1 MKTQAINLPRRYP
14 GLKPFER
21 SQQSVFHGRQDDV
34 QRLSNLMLRER
45 LVILFAKSGI
55 GKTSLLQAGVAP
67 ELERQDYVP
76 ILLRT
81 ERSDRPILD
90 NLGATLTATPERSGS
105 DATGL
110 RTGTHQT
117 LWEQLK
123 RLEFDLDGLPATPVL
138 IFDQFEETF
147 TLSHTEKSRNE
158 FLNELA
164 DLANGTM
171 PEALRSEL
179 LQGFQS
185 GEISMETM
193 QWWEQQP
200 DLRIVLSI
208 RSDFLHMI
216 DGMSRR
222 IPSILKN
229 RYQLLPLNRE
239 KARTAIVMP
248 ASASGAFTSPKF
260 CYTEAALTEMIDF
273 LAGDS
278 TAEKEGFNHDGQ
290 GGLKRDEIEAV
301 NLQIVCMDVEE
312 RVIDYQKEEDFEV
325 TTDFYDGIEGLRLSI
340 RNFYAN
346 QLRAFPKAYTERLL
360 QKSQQAVNLSA
371 LDQELNA
378 KQPQELQDMAQRLI
392 EESLITP
399 GNRRNSV
406 VDDTLMDEY
415 AVSMDFLDT
424 LVDKSRLLRKEPR
437 LDDFYYEISHDT
449 LLPAIIESRNRRRNK
464 EKADLEKVAYES
476 RIAEEEKRR
485 EAIELELKTTRKQ
498 RKLARIV
505 AFLSFVSLL
514 VSLAFGV
521 WFVRDYMLSTQEQL
535 KSAEDN
541 VYVEQF
547 DAAENSYDALLMSP
561 KRLWILQNPMPWLVN
576 KHFPNKDVAKEATI
590 VEDLHTAYSNS
601 TDSMQRADGLMFQ
614 DSFAD
619 AFQTYRSALTE
630 LYHYNSLVLSHYRTM
645 LHGPEAPRVDT
656 NKINTRLSL
665 LIGRKDNAWK
675 TMLREYTISQRD
687 YEVFY
692 EAKMWGQAHRH
703 LQRMQQLLPKDPESR
718 LELQRL
724 QQLSTPI
731 DKYLEGK
738 IASCRR
744 LMGLKN

>member
-1 MKTQAINLPRRYP
+1 MNTEAINLPRRYP

-21 SQQSVFHGRQDDV
+21 SQQAVFHGRQDDV

-45 LVILFAKSGI
+45 LVVLFAKSGI

-90 NLGATLTATPERSGS
+90 SLAASLSAAPERSGQ
-105 DATGL
+105 DTTGL
-110 RTGTHQT
+110 RAGSPQT
-117 LWEQLK
+117 LWEQMK
-123 RLEFDLDGLPATPVL
+123 RHEFDLNGLPATPVL

-147 TLSHTEKSRNE
+147 TLTHSETSRNE

-171 PEALRSEL
+171 PESLRSEL
-179 LQGFQS
+179 LQGFQA

-208 RSDFLHMI
+208 RSDFLHTI
-216 DGMSRR
+216 DGISGR
-222 IPSILKN
+222 IPGILKN

-248 ASASGAFTSPKF
+248 ASASGAFASPKF
-260 CYTEAALTEMIDF
+260 CYTETALSEMIEF
-273 LAGDS
+273 LAGDTS
-278 TAEKEGFNHDGQ
+278 AEKEGYDPELHGAA
-290 GGLKRDEIEAV
+290 KRNEIEAV

-312 RVIDYQKEEDFEV
+312 RVIDYQKEENFEV
-325 TTDFYDGIEGLRLSI
+325 ASDFYSGIEGLRLSI

-360 QKSQQAVNLSA
+360 QKAQLSA
-371 LDQELNA
+371 TLSATDKELSA
-378 KQPQELQDMAQRLI
+378 RDPQELQDLAQRLI

-406 VDDTLMDEY
+406 VDDTLIDEY
-415 AVSMDFLDT
+415 EVSMDFLDT

-464 EKADLEKVAYES
+464 EKADLEKAAYEA
-476 RIAEEEKRR
+476 RIAEQEASRL
-485 EAIELELKTTRKQ
+485 AIEQELKTARKQ
-498 RKLARIV
+498 RKMARIV
-505 AFLSFVSLL
+505 AFLSFLSLL
-514 VSLAFGV
+514 VTLAFGV
-521 WFVRDYMLSTQEQL
+521 WFARDYMLSMQEL
-535 KSAEDN
+535 LRSAEDN

-547 DAAENSYDALLMSP
+547 DAAEKSYGALLMSH
-561 KRLWILQNPMPWLVN
+561 RRQWVLQNPMPWLVN
-576 KHFPNKDVAKEATI
+576 RKFPPKDVGQESVI
-590 VEDLHTAYSNS
+590 VEALHNAYTRSM
-601 TDSMQRADGLMFQ
+601 DSMHRADGLMFR
-614 DSFAD
+614 DSFAH
-619 AFQTYRSALTE
+619 AFHTYRAAMTE
-630 LYHYNSLVLSHYRTM
+630 LLIYRKLVADNYRTM
-645 LHGPEAPRVDT
+645 ADAPDAPRVDT
-656 NKINTRLSL
+656 GKIDSRITL
-665 LIGRKDNAWK
+665 LAGRKDNAWK
-675 TMLREYTISQRD
+675 TLLREFTISQRD
-687 YEVFY
+687 FEVFY

-703 LQRMQQLLPKDPESR
+703 LQRMKQLLPKDPESR
-718 LELQRL
+718 LDLQHL
-724 QQLSTPI
+724 QQLSMPI
-731 DKYLEGK
+731 DKYLEVQ
-738 IASCRR
+738 IAKCQR
-744 LMGLKN
+744 LMRAKN

>member
-1 MKTQAINLPRRYP
+1 MKKDAINLPRRYP

-21 SQQSVFHGRQDDV
+21 SQQAVFHGRQEDV
-34 QRLSNLMLRER
+34 QRLSNLILRER
-45 LVILFAKSGI
+45 LVVLFAKSGI

-81 ERSDRPILD
+81 ERSDRPILES
-90 NLGATLTATPERSGS
+90 LAASLAAAPENSGR
-105 DATGL
+105 DTTGL
-110 RTGTHQT
+110 RLDAHQT
-117 LWEQLK
+117 LWEQMK
-123 RLEFDLDGLPATPVL
+123 RLEFDINGLPAAPVL

-147 TLSHTEKSRNE
+147 TLSHQEKSRNE

-171 PEALRSEL
+171 PESLRSEL

-200 DLRIVLSI
+200 NLRIVLSI

-216 DGMSRR
+216 DGMSGR
-222 IPSILKN
+222 IPGILKN

-239 KARTAIVMP
+239 KARIAIVMP
-248 ASASGAFTSPKF
+248 ASANGEFTSPKF
-260 CYTEAALTEMIDF
+260 RYSETALNEMIDF
-273 LAGDS
+273 LAGN
-278 TAEKEGFNHDGQ
+278 TAEEKVGLIQELQ
-290 GGLKRDEIEAV
+290 GVLKRDEIEAV

-312 RVIDYQKEEDFEV
+312 RILDYQKEADFEV
-325 TTDFYDGIEGLRLSI
+325 IPVFYDGTDGLRLSI

-346 QLRAFPKAYTERLL
+346 QLSAFPKAYVDRLL
-360 QKSQQAVNLSA
+360 QKSQQSATISA
-371 LDQELNA
+371 LDKELSA
-378 KQPQELQDMAQRLI
+378 KESQDLQDLAQRLI

-406 VDDTLMDEY
+406 VDDTLIDEY

-464 EKADLEKVAYES
+464 EKADLEKTAYEN
-476 RIAEEEKRR
+476 RIAAEEKRR
-485 EAIELELKTTRKQ
+485 EAIEIELKTARKQ
-498 RKLARIV
+498 RKLARVV
-505 AFLSFVSLL
+505 ALLSFISLL

-521 WFVRDYMLSTQEQL
+521 WFVRDYMLSMQEQL
-535 KSAEDN
+535 RSAEDN
-541 VYVEQF
+541 VYAEQF
-547 DAAENSYDALLMSP
+547 DAAEKSYNALLMS
-561 KRLWILQNPMPWLVN
+561 RRRQWALQNPMPWLVN
-576 KHFPNKDVAKEATI
+576 KDFPYKDVAAESKI
-590 VEDLHTAYSNS
+590 VEALHIAYTNS

-619 AFQTYRSALTE
+619 AFQTYRSALTN
-630 LYHYNSLVLSHYRTM
+630 LNQYKSLVLSNYRTM
-645 LHGPEAPRVDT
+645 LDAPDAPRVDT
-656 NKINTRLSL
+656 NKINSRLTL
-665 LIGRKDNAWK
+665 LVGRKDNAWK

-692 EAKMWGQAHRH
+692 EAKMWGQADRL
-703 LQRMQQLLPKDPESR
+703 LQRMQQLLPKDPESQ
-718 LELQRL
+718 LEWQTM
-724 QQLSTPI
+724 QQLNMPI
-731 DKYLEGK
+731 DKYLEAK
-738 IASCRR
+738 IAACRR
-744 LMGLKN
+744 LMGY